1 MHTSKRWQA
10 PKWIKMIEK
19 GEIYLTNLNKGLKN
33 SLART
38 RPVLIFQN
46 DFLNRAL
53 EDQYYKDVTVIPLST
68 KLLGGNYRYVI
79 DAREKLEKKSEII
92 CNAVTTIDYGI
103 LDVSHGHLTKLT
115 PKEMTHVEHMLYDF
129 FGCTFMGR

>member
-1 MHTSKRWQA
+1 MYTSKRWQA

-19 GEIYLTNLNKGLKN
+19 GEIYLANLNKGLKN
-33 SLART
+33 SLAKT

-53 EDQYYKDVTVIPLST
+53 EDNYYKDVTVIPLST

-79 DAREKLEKKSEII
+79 DARENLERKSEVI

-103 LDVSHGHLTKLT
+103 LDISHGCLVKLT
-115 PKEMTHVEHMLYDF
+115 IEEISDVEHILYDF
-129 FGCTFMGR
+129 FGCTFMGK